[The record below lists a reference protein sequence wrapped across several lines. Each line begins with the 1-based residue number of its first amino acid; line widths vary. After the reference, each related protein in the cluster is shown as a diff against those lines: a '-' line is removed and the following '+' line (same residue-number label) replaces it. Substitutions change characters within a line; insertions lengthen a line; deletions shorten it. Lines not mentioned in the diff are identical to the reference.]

1 MKIKITSSALKPVLK
16 ALVFL
21 IVTVKYFFKKELLT
35 KRYYIH
41 FLVTAALLAL
51 PSLGL
56 NAIGAPQILKIILL
70 ASFAWYI
77 NARWETYWF
86 KKGAPYDDVDVVFGI
101 YGAISIS
108 FL

>member
-21 IVTVKYFFKKELLT
+21 IVSLKYFFKKEFIT
-35 KRYYIH
+35 KRYYKH
-41 FLVTAALLAL
+41 LLVTGILLAL

-56 NAIGAPQILKIILL
+56 NRIGCPVAFKMILL
-70 ASFAWYI
+70 GSFAWYI

-86 KKGAPYDDVDVVFGI
+86 NKGAPCDGVDVVFGI
-101 YGAISIS
+101 YASFLIS